1 MHQKKH
7 GGSGSTKPPVK
18 SSDIPLKQTRLFL
31 EGFRE
36 QLRPYLITEGL

>member
-7 GGSGSTKPPVK
+7 GSSGLIKPPVK
-18 SSDIPLKQTRLFL
+18 SSEIPLKQTRLFL

-36 QLRPYLITEGL
+36 QLNPFFITQGL

>member
-7 GGSGSTKPPVK
+7 GGSGLIKPPVK
-18 SSDIPLKQTRLFL
+18 SSDIPLKQTRFL

-36 QLRPYLITEGL
+36 QLRPYLITQGL